1 MIDYERGSELIIGF
15 TDHLQIVT
23 TTNHSAIADLHNL
36 HISRARNKPS
46 QSAVFT
52 SRCLVATSNDGR
64 SSYYGLPNYPCAS
77 ATSF

>member
-1 MIDYERGSELIIGF
+1 MIGF

-23 TTNHSAIADLHNL
+23 TSNYSAMANL
-36 HISRARNKPS
+36 HTLQITRARTKSS

-52 SRCLVATSNDGR
+52 SRCLVATSNSGR
-64 SSYYGLPNYPCAS
+64 SPYYGFSNYPCAS